1 MKTIIVTGTPCT
13 GKSTL
18 SKKLVKYLQ
27 RLQVKL
33 LDVNL
38 IINKHGLKWSY
49 EKSRDTYIIDTKK
62 RNKILIDYITKEK
75 KAKTA
80 YLIIDSHL
88 SHYLPSKYVNLC
100 IITTCNLK
108 KLQSRLRKRNYGLAK
123 VRENLDA
130 EIFEIIYHEAKQLH
144 SKLVKI
150 DTTKGINLNTLKK
163 IKKHITG

>member
-75 KAKTA
+75 KAKTFSVDIRMNPIPGFLLREILVEA
-80 YLIIDSHL
+80 GFNFEDVGGLSKIIQSL
-88 SHYLPSKYVNLC
+88 W
-100 IITTCNLK
+100 
-108 KLQSRLRKRNYGLAK
+108 KL
-123 VRENLDA
+123 
-130 EIFEIIYHEAKQLH
+130 F
-144 SKLVKI
+144 
-150 DTTKGINLNTLKK
+150 LNE
-163 IKKHITG
+163 